1 MTTKV
6 ELTMR
11 KVAAFMLL
19 VLAGNSLAQEVSLVD
34 RVRAGD
40 RDGAL
45 ELIRLGA
52 DVNEAL
58 ADGSTA
64 LHWAVHNVDEEMTE
78 LLLSRE
84 ANPSAKN
91 RYGAAPLTEAVRIAN
106 ANIVGML
113 LEAGADPEATNADG
127 QTALMLAAST
137 GVTEVA
143 ELLLDAG
150 ANVNA
155 TEQWRGQTA
164 LMWAAANAH
173 GAMAQL
179 LIEHGA
185 DVSVRAAVNDW
196 GSQIT
201 SEPRAQY
208 RPAGGLTPLLYAA
221 RSGCEACIDAILDAG
236 ADIDLPT
243 PEAVTPLMIA
253 IDNYRYNA
261 AKLLLERGAN
271 PHLWDWW
278 GRTALYIA
286 TDMNSYGPD
295 ETRGGGE
302 LVEGTTALDI
312 MRMLLEAGVNRDPQL
327 NHHRPGRGGNSGRFV
342 DDLLTTGA
350 TPLLRAANTHDLDA
364 VKLLLEYG
372 AQVDLPNVMGVTPLL
387 AAAGFGNARGVLR
400 GTFDPSQQALVIPVL
415 EVLLAAGADI
425 NATVKDTT
433 SHNAVI
439 ARMSTM
445 TNREGHNVVFAAAMQ
460 NWNDVVKYL
469 VEEKGADISLLD
481 ANGKSVLDAVK
492 GQAGGRADRPVS
504 QETIALVEELLAKAQ
519 Q

>member
-1 MTTKV
+1 MKV
-6 ELTMR
+6 EIHMR
-11 KVAAFMLL
+11 KLAALL
-19 VLAGNSLAQEVSLVD
+19 TLCVMHGAYAQDEAGLVEL
-34 RVRAGD
+34 VRAGD
-40 RDGAL
+40 RAGAL
-45 ELIRLGA
+45 ELLRLGA
-52 DVNEAL
+52 DVNAPL

-64 LHWAVHNVDEEMTE
+64 LHWAVHNVDAAMTD

-84 ANPSAKN
+84 ADPSVKN

-106 ANIVGML
+106 ADIVGML
-113 LEAGADPEATNADG
+113 LAAGADPEATNADG

-137 GVTEVA
+137 GVVEVA
-143 ELLLDAG
+143 ELLLEAG

-155 TEQWRGQTA
+155 IEEWKGQTA

-173 GAMAQL
+173 SEMAKL

-185 DVSVRAAVNDW
+185 NVSVRAAATDW

-201 SEPRAQY
+201 AEPRAQY
-208 RPAGGLTPLLYAA
+208 RPTGGLTPLLYAA
-221 RSGCEACIDAILDAG
+221 RSGCETCIEVLLDAG

-243 PEAVTPLMIA
+243 PEAVTPLMVA

-261 AKLLLERGAN
+261 ARLLLERGAN
-271 PHLWDWW
+271 PHVWDWW

-295 ETRGGGE
+295 QARGGGE
-302 LVEGTTALDI
+302 MTEGTTALDI
-312 MRMLLEAGVNRDPQL
+312 MRMLLDAGVNRDPQL

-350 TPLLRAANTHDLDA
+350 TPLLRAANTHDLEG

-400 GTFDPSQQALVIPVL
+400 GTFDPAQQALVIPVL
-415 EVLLAAGADI
+415 EVLLGAGADL

-433 SHNAVI
+433 GHNAVI
-439 ARMSTM
+439 ARMSTL
-445 TNREGHNVVFAAAMQ
+445 TNREGQNVVFAAAMQ
-460 NWNDVVKYL
+460 NWNEVLKYL
-469 VEEKGADISLLD
+469 VEEKGADITLLD

-504 QETIALVEELLAKAQ
+504 QETIALVESLLTAAQ

>member
-1 MTTKV
+1 
-6 ELTMR
+6 MR
-11 KVAAFMLL
+11 KLTAALILL
-19 VLAGNSLAQEVSLVD
+19 LAGPGQAQDASLAEL
-34 RVRAGD
+34 VRAGD
-40 RDGAL
+40 RDAAL

-52 DVNEAL
+52 DVNAAL

-64 LHWAVHNVDEEMTE
+64 LHYAVHNVDEELTE
-78 LLLSRE
+78 VLLSRE
-84 ANPSAKN
+84 ADPAVKN

-106 ANIVGML
+106 AKLVGML
-113 LEAGADPEATNADG
+113 LAAGADPEAVNADG

-143 ELLLDAG
+143 ELLLEAG

-155 TEQWRGQTA
+155 MEQWRGQTA
-164 LMWAAANAH
+164 LMWAAANGH
-173 GAMAQL
+173 GAMSEL
-179 LIEHGA
+179 LLAHGA

-208 RPAGGLTPLLYAA
+208 RPVGGLTPLLYAA
-221 RSGCEACIDAILDAG
+221 RSGCEPCIEAMLAAG
-236 ADIDLPT
+236 ADINLPT
-243 PEAVTPLMIA
+243 PEAVTPLMLA

-261 AKLLLERGAN
+261 AQLLLERGAN
-271 PHLWDWW
+271 PHVWDWY

-286 TDMNSYGPD
+286 TDMNSYGPG

-302 LVEGTTALDI
+302 LAEGTTALDL
-312 MRMLLEAGVNRDPQL
+312 MRMLLEAGVNPDPQL

-400 GTFDPSQQALVIPVL
+400 GTFEPAQQALVIPVL

-425 NATVKDTT
+425 EATVRDTT

-469 VEEKGADISLLD
+469 VEEKGADITLRD

-492 GQAGGRADRPVS
+492 GEAGGRADRPVS
-504 QETIALVEELLAKAQ
+504 QETIALVESLLAQAQ
-519 Q
+519 

>member
-1 MTTKV
+1 
-6 ELTMR
+6 MR
-11 KVAAFMLL
+11 HFTSALL
-19 VLAGNSLAQEVSLVD
+19 LLLASSSFAQPEASLVD
-34 RVRAGD
+34 LVRAGD
-40 RDGAL
+40 REGAL

-52 DVNEAL
+52 DVNAAL
-58 ADGSTA
+58 PDGSTA

-84 ANPSAKN
+84 ADPAIKN
-91 RYGAAPLTEAVRIAN
+91 NYGAAPLSEAVRIAN
-106 ANIVGML
+106 AKLVGML
-113 LEAGADPEATNADG
+113 LAAGADPDATNADG

-137 GVTEVA
+137 GVVEVA

-155 TEQWRGQTA
+155 VEQWRGQTA
-164 LMWAAANAH
+164 LMWAASNGH
-173 GAMAQL
+173 GAMSKL
-179 LIEHGA
+179 LIDHGA
-185 DVSVRAAVNDW
+185 NVSLRAASTDW

-201 SEPRAQY
+201 AEPRAQY
-208 RPAGGLTPLLYAA
+208 RPVGGLTPLLYAA
-221 RSGCEACIDAILDAG
+221 RSGCELCITAMLDAG
-236 ADIDLPT
+236 ADIDFPT
-243 PEAVTPLMIA
+243 PEAITPLMIA

-271 PHLWDWW
+271 PHVWDWY

-286 TDMNSYGPD
+286 TDMNSYGPNVA
-295 ETRGGGE
+295 RGGGE
-302 LVEGTTALDI
+302 LLAGATALDI

-350 TPLLRAANTHDLDA
+350 TPLLRAANSHDLEA

-372 AQVDLPNVMGVTPLL
+372 AQVDLRNINGVTPLL

-400 GTFDPSQQALVIPVL
+400 GTYDPSEEVKVIPVL

-425 NATVKDTT
+425 NAKVADTS

-460 NWNDVVKYL
+460 NWNSVVKYL
-469 VEEKGADISLLD
+469 VEEKGADITLLD

-504 QETIALVEELLAKAQ
+504 QETIALVESLLAAAKN
-519 Q
+519 

>member
-1 MTTKV
+1 MRV
-6 ELTMR
+6 QAMR
-11 KVAAFMLL
+11 KFSVALL
-19 VLAGNSLAQEVSLVD
+19 LMAASVCHAQDASLVD
-34 RVRAGD
+34 LVRAGD
-40 RDGAL
+40 RAGAL
-45 ELIRLGA
+45 ELLRLGA
-52 DVNEAL
+52 DVNAPL

-64 LHWAVHNVDEEMTE
+64 LHWAVHNVDAEMVE
-78 LLLSRE
+78 LLLARE
-84 ANPSAKN
+84 ADPAVKN

-106 ANIVGML
+106 ADIAGML
-113 LEAGADPEATNADG
+113 LAAGADPEATNADG
-127 QTALMLAAST
+127 QSALMLAAST
-137 GVTEVA
+137 GVVEVA

-155 TEQWRGQTA
+155 MEQWRGQTA
-164 LMWAAANAH
+164 LTWAAANAH
-173 GAMAQL
+173 GEMTEL
-179 LIEHGA
+179 LIDHGA
-185 DVSVRAAVNDW
+185 NVNIRAASTDW

-201 SEPRAQY
+201 AEPRAQY
-208 RPAGGLTPLLYAA
+208 RPTGGLTPLLYAA
-221 RSGCEACIDAILDAG
+221 RSGCEVCIDAILDAG

-243 PEAVTPLMIA
+243 PEAITPLMVA

-271 PHLWDWW
+271 PHVWDWY

-286 TDMNSYGPD
+286 TDMNSYGPSQ
-295 ETRGGGE
+295 TRGGGE
-302 LVEGTTALDI
+302 LAPGPTALDI
-312 MRMLLEAGVNRDPQL
+312 MRLLLEAGVNRDPQL

-350 TPLLRAANTHDLDA
+350 TPLLRAANSHDLEA

-372 AQVDLPNVMGVTPLL
+372 AQVDLPNVNGVTPLL

-400 GTFDPSQQALVIPVL
+400 GTYDPSEEALVIPVL
-415 EVLLAAGADI
+415 DALLEAGANID
-425 NATVKDTT
+425 ATVKDTS

-460 NWNDVVKYL
+460 NWNSVVKYL
-469 VEEKGADISLLD
+469 VEEKDADITLLD

-504 QETIALVEELLAKAQ
+504 EETIALVESLLGQAQ

>member
-1 MTTKV
+1 
-6 ELTMR
+6 MR
-11 KVAAFMLL
+11 KLAAILFLFCVHGAHAQVDAGLPDL
-19 VLAGNSLAQEVSLVD
+19 V
-34 RVRAGD
+34 RTGD
-40 RDGAL
+40 RAGAL

-52 DVNEAL
+52 DVNAAL

-64 LHWAVHNVDEEMTE
+64 LHWAVHNVDEEMTD

-84 ANPSAKN
+84 ADPSVKN

-113 LEAGADPEATNADG
+113 LAAGADPEATNEDG

-137 GVTEVA
+137 GVSEVA

-155 TEQWRGQTA
+155 IEAWKGQTA
-164 LMWAAANAH
+164 LIWAAANGH
-173 GAMAQL
+173 GDMTKL
-179 LIEHGA
+179 LIERGA
-185 DVSVRAAVNDW
+185 NVSVRAAATDW

-201 SEPRAQY
+201 AEPRAQY
-208 RPAGGLTPLLYAA
+208 RPVGGLTPLLYAA
-221 RSGCEACIDAILDAG
+221 RSGCEACIDAMLDAG
-236 ADIDLPT
+236 ADINLPT
-243 PEAVTPLMIA
+243 PEAVTPLMVA

-261 AKLLLERGAN
+261 ARLLLERGAN
-271 PHLWDWW
+271 PHVWDWW

-286 TDMNSYGPD
+286 TDMNSYGPNQA
-295 ETRGGGE
+295 RGGGE
-302 LVEGTTALDI
+302 ITEGATALDI

-350 TPLLRAANTHDLDA
+350 TPLLRAANTHDLDG

-400 GTFDPSQQALVIPVL
+400 GTFDPAQQALVIPVL
-415 EVLLAAGADI
+415 DVLLAAGADI

-433 SHNAVI
+433 GHNAVI

-445 TNREGHNVVFAAAMQ
+445 TDREGHNVVFAAAMQ

-469 VEEKGADISLLD
+469 VQEKGADITVRD

-504 QETIALVEELLAKAQ
+504 QDTIALVESLLAAAQ